1 MSIIFRNNL
10 KIFEYFSI
18 SYILSY
24 CINYFEY
31 LSILLLLIFSGH
43 RFLLIMSYHFGNR
56 IRDIRKRYGLQQNE
70 LEQLLG
76 LKKSLL
82 STWERNPYP
91 PLEGIVKVC
100 EHFGI
105 TTGMFFDDSLDKTDL
120 SEIEKSVL
128 SLMKNN
134 LTREEQ
140 DLLWGHF
147 LGILNIII
155 KDKLQLKS
163 RDQKLDID
171 KMLSFD

>member
-1 MSIIFRNNL
+1 
-10 KIFEYFSI
+10 
-18 SYILSY
+18 
-24 CINYFEY
+24 
-31 LSILLLLIFSGH
+31 
-43 RFLLIMSYHFGNR
+43 MSYHFGNR

-91 PLEGIVKVC
+91 PLEGIIKVC

-105 TTGMFFDDSLDKTDL
+105 TMGMFFDDSLEKTDL

-128 SLMKNN
+128 SLMKDT
-134 LTREEQ
+134 LSKEEQ
-140 DLLWGHF
+140 DQLWGHF

-163 RDQKLDID
+163 RDQKRDID